1 MQKLSVN
8 NKSKSLKYVETYDK
22 IRELIKNNNLQAGDR
37 IPGEND
43 LSKLFEVS
51 RGTVRQA
58 IALLQEDGLIY
69 KQQGF
74 GNIILDPKKMEN
86 KGLECIN
93 EPIFNFNKVEYSKI
107 DFKVEFQPASEK
119 MKELFEEESNFMI
132 MLINV
137 KYFIGDKV
145 AALLMYFINFD
156 DAKEY
161 DLNLQSEYDLKKFI
175 DKILIDKI
183 INSELEFQGFKAR
196 ESTANKMNINI
207 GKDVLY
213 FSEVMKKDNNKVSLY
228 RRSYFIPEYFTFKL
242 IRD

>member
-161 DLNLQSEYDLKKFI
+161 DLNLQSENDLKKFI

-242 IRD
+242 IRN

>member
-1 MQKLSVN
+1 
-8 NKSKSLKYVETYDK
+8 
-22 IRELIKNNNLQAGDR
+22 
-37 IPGEND
+37 
-43 LSKLFEVS
+43 
-51 RGTVRQA
+51 
-58 IALLQEDGLIY
+58 
-69 KQQGF
+69 
-74 GNIILDPKKMEN
+74 MEN

-213 FSEVMKKDNNKVSLY
+213 FSEVIKKENNKVSLY

-242 IRD
+242 IRN

>member
-119 MKELFEEESNFMI
+119 MKELFEEDSNFMI

-183 INSELEFQGFKAR
+183 VNSELEFQGFKAR

-242 IRD
+242 IRN

>member
-58 IALLQEDGLIY
+58 ISLLQEDGLIY

-242 IRD
+242 IRN

>member
-93 EPIFNFNKVEYSKI
+93 EPIFNFNKVEYSKV

>member
-161 DLNLQSEYDLKKFI
+161 DLNLQSENDLKKFI

-183 INSELEFQGFKAR
+183 ITSELKFQGFKAR

-242 IRD
+242 IRN

>member
-86 KGLECIN
+86 KG
-93 EPIFNFNKVEYSKI
+93 P
-107 DFKVEFQPASEK
+107 
-119 MKELFEEESNFMI
+119 
-132 MLINV
+132 
-137 KYFIGDKV
+137 
-145 AALLMYFINFD
+145 
-156 DAKEY
+156 
-161 DLNLQSEYDLKKFI
+161 
-175 DKILIDKI
+175 
-183 INSELEFQGFKAR
+183 
-196 ESTANKMNINI
+196 
-207 GKDVLY
+207 
-213 FSEVMKKDNNKVSLY
+213 VSYTHLTLPTIC
-228 RRSYFIPEYFTFKL
+228 SV
-242 IRD
+242 